1 MGEAEIVSLGLAYAK
16 KNIKNLINMY
26 VYYVRLS
33 YLRILPAKTKRWQDL
48 AQLKSAFS

>member
-26 VYYVRLS
+26 VYYMSVCHTSGSCQQKQNAGKIWRS
-33 YLRILPAKTKRWQDL
+33 
-48 AQLKSAFS
+48 